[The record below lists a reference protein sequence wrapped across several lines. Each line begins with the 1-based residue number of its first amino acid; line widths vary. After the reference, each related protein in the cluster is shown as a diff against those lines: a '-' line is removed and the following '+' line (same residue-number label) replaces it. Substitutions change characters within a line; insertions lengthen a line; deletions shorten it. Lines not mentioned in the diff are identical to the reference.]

1 MPIIAIFFPI
11 AVAIAITALV
21 HLMNNLFKLI
31 TLWRDIHWQV
41 GLQFGVP
48 ALLSAIPGAWL
59 LTRLANFENITNYMI
74 FNIEASITPIKII
87 IGSLLIIFAAAEF
100 LSIAKKTTFT
110 QQYLVIGG
118 MLSGFFGGLSGHQG
132 AFRSAFLL
140 RTTLDAKQ
148 FIATN
153 ALIASLVDIT
163 RLIVYGINVNLLFQ
177 EVSIGLIIAATLAA
191 FSGVLVGKMG
201 IKKITISVIQKIV
214 TFMLFI
220 LGILIL
226 VGIL

>member
-100 LSIAKKTTFT
+100 LSIAKKNTFT
-110 QQYLVIGG
+110 HQYLVVGG

-153 ALIASLVDIT
+153 ALIASLVDVT
-163 RLIVYGINVNLLFQ
+163 RLIIYGINVNLLLQ
-177 EVSIGLIIAATLAA
+177 EASIALIISVTLAA
-191 FSGVLVGKMG
+191 FAGVLVGKIG
-201 IKKITISVIQKIV
+201 IKKITISVIN
-214 TFMLFI
+214 L
-220 LGILIL
+220 
-226 VGIL
+226 